1 MEKLAIEGGKRLQG
15 SVKVSGFKN
24 AVLPIMAA
32 TILCG
37 DKCTIENVPMI
48 KDVKTLIDIL
58 KSIGGTVN
66 LVADGIVEIDTKNV
80 RNCEA
85 PHEFAK
91 QLRASYYLL
100 GGSIGRFKEANVSYP
115 GGCNIGTRPIDQ
127 HIKGFEAL
135 GCKVGIEHGVIKC
148 RADELE
154 GTKIYLDV
162 VSIGATINIMMSAV
176 LAKGQTIIENAAKE
190 PHVVDTA
197 NFLNA
202 MGAEVKGAGTDVI
215 RINGVEKLHGCTYS
229 VIPDQIEAGTYMIA
243 SAATGGDVL
252 IQDVIPKHLESVTAK
267 LREMGVSVEEF
278 DDAVRVKVEDEL
290 KGINVKTLPYP
301 GFPTDLQQPLSALL
315 SVTKGTSIVTE
326 SIFESRFKYVDELKK
341 MGAMIKVDGK
351 TSVISGVDQLDG
363 ATISATDL
371 RAGAACIIAG
381 LIAKGTTRVEEIYHI
396 ERGYDR
402 IVEKLR
408 GLGASIEK
416 IED

>member
-1 MEKLAIEGGKRLQG
+1 MEKLALEGGKKLQG

-32 TILCG
+32 TVLCG
-37 DKCTIENVPMI
+37 DRCVIENVPMI
-48 KDVKTLIDIL
+48 KDVKILAEIL
-58 KSIGGTVN
+58 KALGATAEFT
-66 LVADGIVEIDTKNV
+66 ADGILEIDTKNLTN
-80 RNCEA
+80 REA

-91 QLRASYYLL
+91 KLRASYYLL
-100 GGSIGRFKEANVSYP
+100 GVTIGRFGEANVSYP

-135 GCKVGIEHGVIKC
+135 GCDVSIEHGVIKC
-148 RADELE
+148 RTEKLE

-162 VSIGATINIMMSAV
+162 ESIGATINIMLGAV
-176 LAKGQTIIENAAKE
+176 FANGQTIIENSAKE

-202 MGAEVKGAGTDVI
+202 MGADIKGAGTDVI

-243 SAATGGDVL
+243 AAATGGDVL

-267 LREMGVSVEEF
+267 LREMGVVVEEF
-278 DDAVRVKVEDEL
+278 DDAVRVKVETDL

-301 GFPTDLQQPLSALL
+301 GFPTDLQQPLSTLL
-315 SVTKGTSIVTE
+315 AVTKGTSIVTE

-351 TSVISGVDQLDG
+351 TSVISGVDALDG
-363 ATISATDL
+363 TTISVTDL
-371 RAGAACIIAG
+371 RAGAACIVAG
-381 LIAKGTTRVEEIYHI
+381 LVAKGTTKIEDIYHI

-408 GLGASIEK
+408 GLGASIEC
-416 IED
+416 IDE